1 MELSEAAAALL
12 HSMPELSDAARE
24 SRIGAIRAEISATG
38 TYTHTSEELTFGAR
52 LAWRNSNRCIGRH
65 LWRTLHVFDARDV
78 RTAPE
83 VTARL
88 ESHIAF
94 AYNGGEIR
102 STITVFAPRPPHP
115 GQADPVRLR
124 NHQLVRYAGFPEG
137 SATVGDPHS
146 RAFTTN
152 CLAAG
157 WVPAEQDAFTP
168 LPWIVAVDGVA
179 HAPDDVFARRPD
191 LLHEVDLEHPECPA
205 VAGLGLK
212 WYAVPFLADMA
223 LVVGGIVYPCAPF
236 NGYYMGTEI
245 GARNLAD
252 RDRYDVL
259 PRLAEALGI
268 AVGDERTLW
277 RDRAVVELNRAVLY
291 SFDRAG
297 VRIGDHHR
305 LAASF
310 DGFCA
315 AEEAAGRRVTGDWAW
330 LAPPISG
337 ALTPVFHRTFDPE
350 VVEHTN
356 FFYQT
361 PTAPAPTPGGG
372 KCPYHLGA

>member
-12 HSMPELSDAARE
+12 QSMPEMSSAARAA
-24 SRIGAIRAEISATG
+24 RLDAIRSEIAATG
-38 TYTHTSEELTFGAR
+38 TYTHTTDELTFGAR

-65 LWRTLHVFDARDV
+65 LWRTLHVFDARAV

-88 ESHIAF
+88 ESHMAF
-94 AYNGGEIR
+94 AYHGGDIR
-102 STITVFAPRPPHP
+102 SAITVFAPRPPQP
-115 GQADPVRLR
+115 GQPDPVRLG
-124 NHQLVRYAGFPEG
+124 NHQLIRYAGFAEG
-137 SATVGDPHS
+137 QSTVGDPHS
-146 RAFTTN
+146 RAFTAT

-157 WVPAEQDAFTP
+157 WVPAERGPFTP
-168 LPWIVAVDGVA
+168 LPWMVTVDGVA
-179 HAPDDVFARRPD
+179 QAPDDVFSRRPD
-191 LLHEVDLEHPECPA
+191 LLHEVEIEHPDCPA
-205 VAGLGLK
+205 VAALGLK

-236 NGYYMGTEI
+236 NGHYMGTEI
-245 GARNLAD
+245 GTRNLAD
-252 RDRYDVL
+252 RDRYHVL
-259 PRLAEALGI
+259 PQVAEALGI

-277 RDRAVVELNRAVLY
+277 RDRAVVELNRAVLH

-315 AEEAAGRRVTGDWAW
+315 AEAAAGRQVTGDWAW
-330 LAPPISG
+330 LTPPISG
-337 ALTPVFHRTFDPE
+337 ALTPVFHRTFDAE
-350 VVEHTN
+350 VVAHTN

-361 PTAPAPTPGGG
+361 PSALAPAPGGG
-372 KCPYHLGA
+372 TCPYHLGA

>member
-1 MELSEAAAALL
+1 M
-12 HSMPELSDAARE
+12 
-24 SRIGAIRAEISATG
+24 
-38 TYTHTSEELTFGAR
+38 
-52 LAWRNSNRCIGRH
+52 
-65 LWRTLHVFDARDV
+65 
-78 RTAPE
+78 
-83 VTARL
+83 
-88 ESHIAF
+88 
-94 AYNGGEIR
+94 
-102 STITVFAPRPPHP
+102 
-115 GQADPVRLR
+115 
-124 NHQLVRYAGFPEG
+124 
-137 SATVGDPHS
+137 
-146 RAFTTN
+146 
-152 CLAAG
+152 
-157 WVPAEQDAFTP
+157 
-168 LPWIVAVDGVA
+168 
-179 HAPDDVFARRPD
+179 
-191 LLHEVDLEHPECPA
+191 
-205 VAGLGLK
+205 AGLGLK

-259 PRLAEALGI
+259 PRVAEALGI

>member
-12 HSMPELSDAARE
+12 QLLPEATEAARAARLE
-24 SRIGAIRAEISATG
+24 AIRAEIAETG
-38 TYTHTSEELTFGAR
+38 TYTHTAEELTFGAR

-65 LWRTLHVFDARDV
+65 LYRTLHVFDARAV
-78 RTAPE
+78 RTAAE
-83 VTARL
+83 VKARL
-88 ESHIAF
+88 EDHIEFAF
-94 AYNGGEIR
+94 HGGDIR
-102 STITVFAPRPPHP
+102 SAITVFAPRPPEP
-115 GQADPVRLR
+115 GRPDPVRLH
-124 NHQLVRYAGFPEG
+124 NHQLVRYAGFADG
-137 SATVGDPHS
+137 SRTVGDPHS
-146 RAFTTN
+146 RAFTAD

-157 WVPAEQDAFTP
+157 WVPAERGPFTP
-168 LPWIVAVDGVA
+168 LPWIVAINGA
-179 HAPDDVFARRPD
+179 AQRPDDVFARRPD

-205 VAGLGLK
+205 VAALGLK

-236 NGYYMGTEI
+236 NGHYMGTEI

-259 PRLAEALGI
+259 PQVAEALGI
-268 AVGDERTLW
+268 AAGDERTLW
-277 RDRAVVELNRAVLY
+277 RDRAVVELNRAVLH

-297 VRIGDHHR
+297 VRVGDHHR

-315 AEEAAGRRVTGDWAW
+315 AEEAAGRQVTGDWAW
-330 LAPPISG
+330 LTPPISG
-337 ALTPVFHRTFDPE
+337 ALTPLFHRTFDPA

-361 PTAPAPTPGGG
+361 PSAPAPAPGGG

>member
-12 HSMPELSDAARE
+12 QSMPEMSSAARAA
-24 SRIGAIRAEISATG
+24 RLDAIRSEIADSG
-38 TYTHTSEELTFGAR
+38 TYTHTADELTFGAR

-65 LWRTLHVFDARDV
+65 LWRTLHVFDARAV

-94 AYNGGEIR
+94 AYHGGDIR
-102 STITVFAPRPPHP
+102 SAITVFAPRPPQP
-115 GQADPVRLR
+115 GQPDPVRLG
-124 NHQLVRYAGFPEG
+124 NHQLVRYAGFAEG
-137 SATVGDPHS
+137 HNTVGDPHN
-146 RAFTTN
+146 RAFTAP

-157 WVPAEQDAFTP
+157 WVPAERGPFTP
-168 LPWIVAVDGVA
+168 LPWMVAVDGVA
-179 HAPDDVFARRPD
+179 QAPDDVFSRRPD
-191 LLHEVDLEHPECPA
+191 LLHEVEIEHPECPA
-205 VAGLGLK
+205 VAALGLK

-236 NGYYMGTEI
+236 NGHYMGTEI

-252 RDRYDVL
+252 RDRYHVLPQVADVL
-259 PRLAEALGI
+259 AVAEF
-268 AVGDERTLW
+268 DERTLW
-277 RDRAVVELNRAVLY
+277 RDRAVVELNRAVLH

-315 AEEAAGRRVTGDWAW
+315 AEAAAGRQVTGDWAW
-330 LAPPISG
+330 LTPPISG
-337 ALTPVFHRTFDPE
+337 ALTPVFHRTFDAE
-350 VVEHTN
+350 VVAHTN

-361 PTAPAPTPGGG
+361 PSAPAPAPGGG
-372 KCPYHLGA
+372 TCPYHLGA